1 MAKINPRGDR
11 SKIMLIPMVPGP
23 SVVPMPLAPPPPP
36 FMTEGHESGLLAAL
50 LAPPHPITIK
60 YQTKRARLNI
70 VRAGESNQGV
80 LLICEGWALRFAQL
94 PNGKRQ
100 VLSVVL
106 PGEIANA
113 TSLFDD
119 AFDFSVLAVTDVR
132 YCYLEADDVR
142 SKIQLDPAAM
152 KCWAQLVAAEHR
164 MTEQLLVDL
173 GQRTAHERIAAFIVR
188 MKDRMSG
195 GIGEAIFSFPLRQQQ
210 LAEMLG
216 LTPVHVCRVLSE
228 FRKNGYCDISDG
240 AARIFDIDELR
251 QIGTPR

>member
-1 MAKINPRGDR
+1 
-11 SKIMLIPMVPGP
+11 MLIPMVPGP

-50 LAPPHPITIK
+50 LAPPHPIKIK

-152 KCWAQLVAAEHR
+152 KCWAQLVAADRADEGPDVWRNRRSYIFIPIAPAATCRDARSHSGPC
-164 MTEQLLVDL
+164 LSSL
-173 GQRTAHERIAAFIVR
+173 ERIPEKR
-188 MKDRMSG
+188 L
-195 GIGEAIFSFPLRQQQ
+195 LRHFGWRR
-210 LAEMLG
+210 A
-216 LTPVHVCRVLSE
+216 
-228 FRKNGYCDISDG
+228 DI
-240 AARIFDIDELR
+240 RHR
-251 QIGTPR
+251 